1 MTLHGVDELEVGG
14 RGRGH
19 EETEGE
25 RIMNSGSGCNWMEV
39 NLMNYGATLG
49 NYLSYYRKIF

>member
-1 MTLHGVDELEVGG
+1 MTLHGVDELEVGE

-25 RIMNSGSGCNWMEV
+25 RIMSSGRGCNWMEV
-39 NLMNYGATLG
+39 KLCNYGRL
-49 NYLSYYRKIF
+49 